1 MVYAGM
7 SAATWLMLDQRSK
20 TRKLNI
26 QFEQAYDINK
36 DTLLDAN
43 LVAQRDDHRRMRDFG
58 ILAMTAIYALQ
69 IIDATVDAHFFRFN
83 IDQNLSAG
91 FRPSPNRILTVTYQL
106 K

>member
-1 MVYAGM
+1 
-7 SAATWLMLDQRSK
+7 
-20 TRKLNI
+20 
-26 QFEQAYDINK
+26 
-36 DTLLDAN
+36 
-43 LVAQRDDHRRMRDFG
+43 
-58 ILAMTAIYALQ
+58 MTAIYALQ